1 MVKKTLNFKTNFLI
15 SLKSLLASIIMF
27 IILYFSNFNLLI
39 SVILGGFVY
48 ISLIYMLGILDK
60 KLITSFFER

>member
-1 MVKKTLNFKTNFLI
+1 
-15 SLKSLLASIIMF
+15 
-27 IILYFSNFNLLI
+27 
-39 SVILGGFVY
+39 LGGFVY